1 MSRKS
6 AAPPRTDLSGPAIAQ
21 APFAKDDGFVKTDL
35 TPVDAP
41 SIRSRPV
48 YAPLE
53 ARPGALH
60 LIVADGEGA
69 EAVTAMLAGAP
80 DAGTLLASAHI
91 MYCPG
96 PNGTD
101 LSGQLDALGAMQ
113 FFRAPTIPAL
123 LPRLQ
128 RVLADAHMGTQFY
141 LAGTEGLIGQAERA
155 IMQTGFPFAAIQK
168 EQRGSTLRRVQCV
181 HCKGITENVATDP
194 FQCSHCGL
202 NLFVRDHYSRRI
214 AAFQGVNI
222 DAEDPG
228 EVPAPVVRFQ

>member
-1 MSRKS
+1 
-6 AAPPRTDLSGPAIAQ
+6 
-21 APFAKDDGFVKTDL
+21 VKTDL

-53 ARPGALH
+53 PRPGQLH
-60 LIVADGEGA
+60 VIIADGEGA
-69 EAVTAMLAGAP
+69 QAVTDMLGRATNRP
-80 DAGTLLASAHI
+80 EILAKGHM

-96 PNGTD
+96 PTGVD
-101 LSGQLDALGAMQ
+101 LSGQLQALDPAQ

-123 LPRLQ
+123 LPRLV
-128 RVLADAHMGTQFY
+128 RVISDAHMGTQFY
-141 LAGTEGLIGQAERA
+141 LAGSEGLIGQAERE
-155 IMQTGFPFAAIQK
+155 IMATGFPFAAIQK
-168 EQRGSTLRRVQCV
+168 EQRGSTVRRVQCV

-194 FQCSHCGL
+194 FTCSHCRL

-228 EVPAPVVRFQ
+228 LVPEPVVRFK

>member
-1 MSRKS
+1 M
-6 AAPPRTDLSGPAIAQ
+6 
-21 APFAKDDGFVKTDL
+21 KTSL
-35 TPVDAP
+35 TPVDAT

-53 ARPGALH
+53 PRPASLH

-69 EAVTAMLAGAP
+69 DAVSEMFDKARDRSEIRSTA
-80 DAGTLLASAHI
+80 HV

-96 PNGTD
+96 PTGVD
-101 LSGQLDALGAMQ
+101 LSARLDGLAAAQ
-113 FFRAPTIPAL
+113 FFRAPTIAAL

-128 RVLADAHMGTQFY
+128 RVLLDAHMGTQFY
-141 LAGTEGLIGQAERA
+141 LAGSEGLIGQAERE
-155 IMQTGFPFAAIQK
+155 IMATGFPFAAIQK

-228 EVPAPVVRFQ
+228 LVPESVVRFQ

>member
-1 MSRKS
+1 M
-6 AAPPRTDLSGPAIAQ
+6 
-21 APFAKDDGFVKTDL
+21 KTEL
-35 TPVDAP
+35 TPINAP
-41 SIRSRPV
+41 SIKSRPV

-53 ARPGALH
+53 ARPGGFH

-69 EAVTAMLAGAP
+69 EAVTDMLAKAT
-80 DAGTLLASAHI
+80 DAGNLLAAAHI

-96 PNGTD
+96 PTGVD
-101 LSGQLDALGAMQ
+101 LSQRLEALGAAQ
-113 FFRAPTIPAL
+113 FFRAPTIPAI

-128 RVLADAHMGTQFY
+128 RVLSAAHMGSQFY
-141 LAGTEGLIGQAERA
+141 LAGTEGLIGQAERE
-155 IMQTGFPFAAIQK
+155 IMNTGFPFAAVQK
-168 EQRGSTLRRVQCV
+168 EHRGSTLRRVQCV

-194 FQCSHCGL
+194 FKCSHCGL

-228 EVPAPVVRFQ
+228 QVPESVVRFK

>member
-1 MSRKS
+1 
-6 AAPPRTDLSGPAIAQ
+6 
-21 APFAKDDGFVKTDL
+21 VKVDL
-35 TPVDAP
+35 TPTDAP
-41 SIRSRPV
+41 SIKSRPV

-53 ARPGALH
+53 PRPGHLH
-60 LIVADGEGA
+60 LIIADDAGA
-69 EAVTAMLAGAP
+69 DAVIDMLAKAN
-80 DAGTLLASAHI
+80 DRSEMLAAAHV

-96 PNGTD
+96 PTGTD
-101 LSGQLDALGAMQ
+101 GTSRLEALGAAQ

-128 RVLADAHMGTQFY
+128 RVLVDAHMGTQFY
-141 LAGTEGLIGQAERA
+141 LAGTEGLIGQAERE
-155 IMQTGFPFAAIQK
+155 IMATGFPHGAIQK

-194 FQCSHCGL
+194 FKCSHCGL
-202 NLFVRDHYSRRI
+202 MLFVRDHYSRRI

-228 EVPAPVVRFQ
+228 QVPEPVVRFK